1 MKAEKLHTETGAGA
15 AMAAAAAFGIQRKA
29 AIASET
35 NPLEDEV
42 DEKADRRVMRMPE
55 SPFVQRKCAACGQEE
70 KTVQRKPVAAGTTPF
85 IQRSVKDQHCKVHAF
100 DNSNPKDKAVVVDKP
115 GAGTIGVS
123 SVDDMVTKTNN
134 YINDKGNN
142 CGCVSSLEINGHG
155 TDGYQSVGNGDK
167 YVVDDKALVYSSP
180 QAQIDKLK
188 SIKFC
193 DKGMLLLLGC
203 HVGQGNGKALEK
215 KISNALPGILIG
227 GGEHFTFGSG
237 MGGKQVVRNEADVS
251 KDGHSV
257 DTDKGTPFLQSPNVR
272 WYFTTK
278 DGVEYTRGSDNTPAD
293 LDMKVKTSDKVKVV
307 TPNGEII
314 KVK

>member
-1 MKAEKLHTETGAGA
+1 MKAEKLVPETNAGS
-15 AMAAAAAFGIQRKA
+15 MSAAAAAGFVQRKA

-42 DEKADRRVMRMPE
+42 DEKADRRVMRMAE
-55 SPFVQRKCAACGQEE
+55 SPFVQRKCDHCEQEE
-70 KTVQRKPVAAGTTPF
+70 KMVQRTPAVGGITPF
-85 IQRSVKDQHCKVHAF
+85 IQRSVKDKPCRVHAF
-100 DNSNPKDKAVVVDKP
+100 DNSNTKDKAVVVDKP

-134 YINDKGNN
+134 YINDKGND
-142 CGCVSSLEINGHG
+142 CSCVSSLEINGHG

-167 YVVDDKALVYSSP
+167 YVIDDKSLVYSSP

-188 SIKFC
+188 GIKFC

-203 HVGQGNGKALEK
+203 HVGEGNGKALEK
-215 KISNALPGILIG
+215 RISNALPGVLVG

-237 MGGKQVVRNEADVS
+237 MGGKQVVGNEADVTNG
-251 KDGHSV
+251 GHSV
-257 DTDKGTPFLQSPNVR
+257 DTDKGTPFLQSPHVR

-293 LDMKVKTSDKVKVV
+293 LSMKIKTSDKVKVV
-307 TPNGEII
+307 TQNGETI